1 MKPRL
6 QAKNMKKILMLLTAL
21 MAMSVVAVAQNV
33 KLTEVVNLG
42 GHYELSFGLDKNGKE
57 QPLTVDVNGSTV
69 TYSFLGEDFSVV
81 KTIEVKNGFKED
93 VLDGDNMVVRSPKD
107 MNLAQTFAVYDYYHD
122 PYAVQGLLD
131 DEDEWVVFI
140 RDNDNDVY
148 VLYNED
154 GREVISLS
162 AKNTWLYLLFFHGKW
177 YVMDWADNK
186 SPIVYTLR
194 SNESAAETAL
204 VASSVRSRVYPNP
217 ARKSDVLTIELAG
230 PASART
236 EVELFGVNGSAALK
250 IKVAEGAVSVPFNAG
265 HLSSGTY
272 VYSVNVDGTSVEQ
285 GKIIIR

>member
-42 GHYELSFGLDKNGKE
+42 GHYDLSFGLDKNGKE
-57 QPLTVDVNGSTV
+57 QPLTVDVNGATV

-81 KTIEVKNGFKED
+81 KTIEVKNGFK
-93 VLDGDNMVVRSPKD
+93 GDSRYNFVRGPERPY
-107 MNLAQTFAVYDYYHD
+107 MEQAIAVYDYYHN

-140 RDNDNDVY
+140 SDREEKTCE
-148 VLYNED
+148 LYNED
-154 GREVISLS
+154 GTKIIAVD
-162 AKNTWLYLLFFHGKW
+162 YFDLLFWQGKW
-177 YVMDWADNK
+177 YLMRDDT
-186 SPIVYTLR
+186 VYTLR

-230 PASART
+230 PASAGT

-250 IKVAEGAVSVPFNAG
+250 IKVAEGAVSVPFDAG
-265 HLSSGTY
+265 RLSSGTY

>member
-42 GHYELSFGLDKNGKE
+42 GHYDLSFGLDKNGKE

-81 KTIEVKNGFKED
+81 KTIEVKNGFK
-93 VLDGDNMVVRSPKD
+93 GDSRYNFVRGPERPY
-107 MNLAQTFAVYDYYHD
+107 MEQAIAVYDYYHN

-140 RDNDNDVY
+140 SDREEKTCE
-148 VLYNED
+148 LYNED
-154 GREVISLS
+154 GTKIIAVD
-162 AKNTWLYLLFFHGKW
+162 YFDLLFWQGKW
-177 YVMDWADNK
+177 YLMRDDT
-186 SPIVYTLR
+186 VYTLR

-230 PASART
+230 PASAGT

-250 IKVAEGAVSVPFNAG
+250 IKVAEGAVSVPFDAG
-265 HLSSGTY
+265 RLSSGTY